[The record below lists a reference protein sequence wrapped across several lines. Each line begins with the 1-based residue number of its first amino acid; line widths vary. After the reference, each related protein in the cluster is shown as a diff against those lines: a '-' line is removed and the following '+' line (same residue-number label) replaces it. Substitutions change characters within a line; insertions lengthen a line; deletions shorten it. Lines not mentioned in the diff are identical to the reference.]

1 MKRALVVGINEY
13 SHANPLRGCVNDAK
27 NIAELISRNADGT
40 KNFDTKVLTA
50 ENGKTISAKDLRK
63 VITEL
68 FAQPADMAFLY
79 FSGHGTAT
87 NLGGYLCASD
97 AEKYNEGVSMQEIL
111 TLINASQ
118 IKEVVVVLD
127 CCQSG
132 AFGQI
137 PALNNNAASIREGVS
152 VLTASRDNQS
162 AIEVNGSGIFT
173 SLVCDALSG
182 GASDLLGV
190 VTPSGVYSHVEQS
203 FGAWEQRPL
212 FKSFVSRSTPLRQAV
227 QKIEVSNLFA
237 LKSLYP
243 NPDSTFNLDP
253 SYEVTHK
260 SARDENVKKFKILKK
275 LQTVGLIQVNRQP
288 DPDLYW
294 ACLENKS
301 CQLTALGKF
310 YWHLVNANKI

>member
-1 MKRALVVGINEY
+1 MKRALIIGINEY
-13 SHANPLRGCVNDAK
+13 THANPLRGCVNDAK
-27 NIAELISRNADGT
+27 NVAALISRNADGT
-40 KNFDTKVLTA
+40 KNFDTKILTA
-50 ENGKTISAKDLRK
+50 ENGDVINAKDLKK

-97 AEKYNEGVSMQEIL
+97 AEKYNEGVSVQDIL
-111 TLINASQ
+111 NLINPSQ

-132 AFGQI
+132 TFGQI
-137 PALNNNAASIREGVS
+137 PGLANNAASIREGVS
-152 VLTASRDNQS
+152 ILTASRENQS

-173 SLVCDALSG
+173 SLVCDALAGS
-182 GASDLLGV
+182 ASDLLGV

-203 FGAWEQRPL
+203 FSAWEQRPL
-212 FKSFVSRSTPLRQAV
+212 FKSFVSRSTPLRRAV
-227 QKIEVSNLFA
+227 QKIDVANLLS
-237 LKSLYP
+237 LKSLFKQ
-243 NPDSTFNLDP
+243 PDEILHLDP
-253 SYEVTHK
+253 SFEHTERK
-260 SARDENVKKFKILKK
+260 AKPENVEKFKFLKK
-275 LQTVGLIQVNRQP
+275 LQTVGLIKVNREP

-294 ACLENKS
+294 ACIENKS
-301 CQLTALGKF
+301 CQLTALGAF